1 MMEIPEADFPEGF
14 EVSKDEERK
23 PVWGGWATAGFG
35 LVVLIVSLIVQ
46 IIVIVVFLMATLFSE
61 GLVDLPQVMESIND
75 KMGLIVSIT
84 SIPGAIVSVALI
96 IGFIKLRKGARIKEY
111 LGLNPTSKKTVLAV
125 LAISIGFII
134 FSEGLG
140 LILEPPTSEFG
151 IEMYRT
157 SVWPPLLWVA
167 VILFAPAFEEVL
179 FRGFLFEGF
188 RQSRIG
194 AIGAIGLTAFIW
206 TLLHV
211 QYGAFEITTIFVLG
225 IIMGIVR
232 FKTGSLWS
240 VLIMHGFHN
249 MVVTI
254 LTALYVNG
262 VIS

>member
-151 IEMYRT
+151 IE
-157 SVWPPLLWVA
+157 
-167 VILFAPAFEEVL
+167 EVL